1 MHILMISG
9 SKNKEGRTAQAMK
22 AVSDGA
28 VKTGSTTESIFLTD
42 MKLERCRQCDING
55 WGVCREKHY
64 CVIKDDFDSIITKI
78 KAADAVVFANPVYF
92 RDLSESMKSFLERM
106 RRINFRPGM
115 PQPGSPGTAVSGM
128 IPAIGICLAGGGG
141 GGAPEC
147 CTILEKIIQTCGFDV
162 VDMIPVRRQNFE
174 FKLPLLRLTGEWLA
188 TKPSSD
194 QGPPRTL

>member
-28 VKTGSTTESIFLTD
+28 VKAGSTTEFIFLPE
-42 MKLERCRQCDING
+42 MKIERCRQCDING

-64 CVIKDDFDSIITKI
+64 CVIKDDFDSIVTKI
-78 KAADAVVFANPVYF
+78 KTADAVVFANPVYF

-115 PQPGSPGTAVSGM
+115 PQPGAPGAAVSGM

-174 FKLPLLRLTGEWLA
+174 FKLPLLRLSGEWLA